1 MSRDVAIVDE
11 IRRSDGGPSLAPRP
25 RVDTRISSGT
35 INNAVGRIREWTFRS
50 IELKEARAQIPVSK
64 GARGRA
70 ARQARLLVEVARR
83 VAEPV
88 DVLPAGSRP
97 PVIMQLCREAVYW
110 ALLALGPEPEAPSR
124 DLKALWAERRPE
136 TLLSGTEPESVEAV
150 RRSLLDASPDSL
162 DATDDDAK
170 RARAF
175 AEALIAVLDA
185 PVLRVRRLRARRWAA
200 ISGLALL
207 LVVFG
212 LVVRA
217 LFIVGPNLAAGRAF
231 QTSSRWAGCPSDPNC
246 IPLMFCTDND
256 PGPWVEFDLDRPRR
270 VHRVDVT
277 NRPDCCGDRA
287 IPLLVE
293 TSVDRATWT
302 EVARRDAGF
311 TQWTAEFA
319 RTTARYVRL
328 RVPRPSLLHLQD
340 VEIH

>member
-1 MSRDVAIVDE
+1 MN
-11 IRRSDGGPSLAPRP
+11 GGTS
-25 RVDTRISSGT
+25 TG
-35 INNAVGRIREWTFRS
+35 AVGRLREWTFRS
-50 IELKEARAQIPVSK
+50 TELEAARAQIPISK

-70 ARQARLLVEVARR
+70 ARQASLLVEVARR

-110 ALLALGPEPEAPSR
+110 ALVALGPEPEAPSR
-124 DLKALWAERRPE
+124 DLMALWAERRPE
-136 TLLSGTEPESVEAV
+136 TLLSGIEPESVEAV
-150 RRSLLDASPDSL
+150 RLSLIDASPDSL

-170 RARAF
+170 KARAF
-175 AEALIAVLDA
+175 AEALVAVLDA
-185 PVLRVRRLRARRWAA
+185 PRRRVRRLLARRWAA

-207 LVVFG
+207 LVVLG

-217 LFIVGPNLAAGRAF
+217 RFIVGPNLAAGRPLK
-231 QTSSRWAGCPSDPNC
+231 TSSRWAGCPSDPNC
-246 IPLMFCTDND
+246 VPLMFCTDND

-277 NRPDCCGDRA
+277 NRPDCCTDRA
-287 IPLLVE
+287 VPLVVE
-293 TSVDRATWT
+293 TSVDHAIWQ
-302 EVARRDAGF
+302 EVARRDADF
-311 TQWTAEFA
+311 TTWTADFA

-340 VEIH
+340 VEIR

>member
-1 MSRDVAIVDE
+1 M
-11 IRRSDGGPSLAPRP
+11 
-25 RVDTRISSGT
+25 SSGT
-35 INNAVGRIREWTFRS
+35 SGGAVGRLREWTFRS
-50 IELKEARAQIPVSK
+50 TELEAARAQNPVSK

-124 DLKALWAERRPE
+124 DLMALWAERRPE
-136 TLLSGTEPESVEAV
+136 TLLSEMEPDTVEAV
-150 RRSLLDASPDSL
+150 RRSLVDAAPDSL
-162 DATDDDAK
+162 DASDDDAK
-170 RARAF
+170 KARAF
-175 AEALIAVLDA
+175 AEALVAVLDA
-185 PVLRVRRLRARRWAA
+185 PGRQVRRLLARRWAA

-207 LVVFG
+207 LVVLG
-212 LVVRA
+212 LVVRWQ
-217 LFIVGPNLAAGRAF
+217 FIIGPNLAAGRPL
-231 QTSSRWAGCPSDPNC
+231 QTSSRWAGCSADVNC
-246 IPLMFCTDND
+246 VPLMFCTDND

-277 NRPDCCGDRA
+277 NRPDCCTDRA
-287 IPLLVE
+287 IPLVVE
-293 TSVDRATWT
+293 TSVDHATWK
-302 EVARRDAGF
+302 EVARRDADF
-311 TQWTAEFA
+311 TTWTAEFP
-319 RTTARYVRL
+319 RTPARYVRL

>member
-1 MSRDVAIVDE
+1 MS
-11 IRRSDGGPSLAPRP
+11 GGTS
-25 RVDTRISSGT
+25 TG
-35 INNAVGRIREWTFRS
+35 AVGRLREWTFRS
-50 IELKEARAQIPVSK
+50 TELEAARAQNPASN

-88 DVLPAGSRP
+88 EVLPAGSRP
-97 PVIMQLCREAVYW
+97 PVIMQLCREAVCW

-136 TLLSGTEPESVEAV
+136 TLLSEMEPESVEAV
-150 RRSLLDASPDSL
+150 RRSLVDASPDSL

-175 AEALIAVLDA
+175 AEALVAVLDA
-185 PVLRVRRLRARRWAA
+185 PGRRVKRLLARRWAA

-207 LVVFG
+207 LVVLG

-217 LFIVGPNLAAGRAF
+217 LVIGPNLVAGRKL
-231 QTSSRWAGCPSDPNC
+231 QTSSRWSGCPSDPNC
-246 IPLMFCTDND
+246 VPLMFCTDND

-277 NRPDCCGDRA
+277 NRPDCCAERA
-287 IPLLVE
+287 IPLVVE
-293 TSVDRATWT
+293 TSVDHATWT
-302 EVARRDAGF
+302 EVARRDDAF
-311 TQWTAEFA
+311 TKWTAEFP
-319 RTTARYVRL
+319 RTPARYVRL